1 MSKITKHAYIV
12 ERVRENGRER
22 ERVSERER
30 VINYLKYESFVSD

>member
-22 ERVSERER
+22 ERER
-30 VINYLKYESFVSD
+30 VNGRE

>member
-22 ERVSERER
+22 ERE
-30 VINYLKYESFVSD
+30 INYLKYESFVSD